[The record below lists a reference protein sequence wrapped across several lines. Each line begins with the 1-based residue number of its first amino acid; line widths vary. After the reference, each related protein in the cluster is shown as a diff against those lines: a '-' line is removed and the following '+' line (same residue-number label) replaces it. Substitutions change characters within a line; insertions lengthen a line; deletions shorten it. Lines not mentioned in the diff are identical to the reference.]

1 MKITLVEASAKGTR
15 PRVKGV
21 EAKHYEDIAEG
32 SAAKRVEGAKAPEG

>member
-21 EAKHYEDIAEG
+21 EARHYEAVARDLP
-32 SAAKRVEGAKAPEG
+32 AKRVKGAKAPEG